1 MVGQG
6 QQHGNVGQ
14 RCIETLRP
22 DRRHDVGGFT
32 NQRQLRPVE
41 AFGDLRANLEP
52 APGTQA
58 GDLPQ
63 NAAQC
68 ALQRAG
74 KGLVVQRA

>member
-1 MVGQG
+1 MVEQG
-6 QQHGNVGQ
+6 QQYGNVGQ

-52 APGTQA
+52 ASGAQA

-68 ALQRAG
+68 ALQRVG